1 MRVIFVVYAQKRNIL
16 CIYIILLHI
25 YVRPLPGRAA
35 LNMHDMQ
42 AALPLFRRS
51 FRLFGPASIRKAR
64 AGFVIK
70 APQGSRAGY
79 VAEYMAYRDKLI
91 EQKAPVFIEIDVN
104 PYGTV

>member
-1 MRVIFVVYAQKRNIL
+1 MRVIFVIYAQKRNIL

-25 YVRPLPGRAA
+25 YVHPLPDRAA

-64 AGFVIK
+64 AGFGPKHFDFSLFVCYGFNAIEK
-70 APQGSRAGY
+70 NRSFFAPDLRKQR
-79 VAEYMAYRDKLI
+79 V
-91 EQKAPVFIEIDVN
+91 
-104 PYGTV
+104 

>member
-1 MRVIFVVYAQKRNIL
+1 MRVIFVIYAQKRNIL

-25 YVRPLPGRAA
+25 YARPLPGRAA

-64 AGFVIK
+64 AGFGPNILTFSFSYAMVSMQSKKTVLFLHPI
-70 APQGSRAGY
+70 SENS
-79 VAEYMAYRDKLI
+79 EYKS
-91 EQKAPVFIEIDVN
+91 EGP
-104 PYGTV
+104 